1 MTRRRSGWRRP
12 WTGQGVVEFSLVSLT
27 LMMLT
32 LGIADLG
39 RAVFHRTLLTN
50 AVREAT
56 RYGQVNDRADL
67 ATYRIGVV
75 AAAANRSPSLGLTT
89 SNVTIACSSWSSPT
103 DGTDTYC
110 TTANVKER
118 LTVCIDLQFG
128 LTAPRLI
135 GLSTIPMR
143 ECARATLR

>member
-1 MTRRRSGWRRP
+1 MTRQRSGRQRP
-12 WTGQGVVEFSLVSLT
+12 KAGQGVVEFALVSLT

-32 LGIADLG
+32 LGSVDLG
-39 RAVFHRTLLTN
+39 RGVFHRTLLTN
-50 AVREAT
+50 AALEAT
-56 RYGQVNDRADL
+56 RYGQVNDRTNL
-67 ATYRIGVV
+67 ATYRNGIA

-110 TTANVKER
+110 TTANLKER

>member
-1 MTRRRSGWRRP
+1 MTRQRSGWQRP
-12 WTGQGVVEFSLVSLT
+12 TAGQGVVEFALVSLT

-32 LGIADLG
+32 LGSVDLG
-39 RAVFHRTLLTN
+39 RGVFHRTLLTN

-67 ATYRIGVV
+67 ATYRSGVV
-75 AAAANRSPSLGLTT
+75 AAANRSPSLGLTT

-110 TTANVKER
+110 TAANVKER